1 MGYSKKKILI
11 VVMSLSTGGTTS
23 ALKALMQTSFSKD
36 NDISILT
43 LCRTGIA
50 QNPELEKYIRIPSKL
65 TQLWFLN
72 ITGMSLL
79 TKILMLPIKVIK
91 NTPWLGNKINTM
103 IAKHIARSC
112 EKKEQYDSVIS
123 FTEHIVPGIVQ
134 HFKNENK
141 CVWIHCDYGNRIKRE
156 EEHIFRKYRKIV
168 CVSKFTRNSFAK
180 RYPSL
185 DDRTI
190 YIYNVCSIDSIKVK
204 SEENI
209 NDRLFDTSVFTII
222 SIGRIAPVKRFHE
235 IPAIARKLKDA
246 GCVFRWYIIGGGSNE
261 DTNKIKT
268 AIQSNGVMNEVMMLG
283 TRANP
288 YSYLKKADLLVSTSE
303 SEACPM
309 IFNEAKILGTP
320 IVSANFGTS
329 HEFIKQSVDGYITP
343 IEEMHN
349 VIEKLI
355 TDNAEYSKLSP
366 SIDNGLLEE
375 SIIAK
380 INNIL

>member
-1 MGYSKKKILI
+1 MGYFKKKILI

-43 LCRTGIA
+43 LCRTGIV
-50 QNPELEKYIRIPSKL
+50 QDPELEKYIKMPSKL
-65 TQLWFLN
+65 AQLWFLN
-72 ITGMSLL
+72 IAKASLL
-79 TKILMLPIKVIK
+79 TEILMLPIKVIK
-91 NTPWLGNKINTM
+91 NMPWLGNKIDTM
-103 IAKHIARSC
+103 VAKHIAKSI
-112 EKKEQYDSVIS
+112 EKKELYDTVIS

-141 CVWIHCDYGNRIKRE
+141 IVWIHCDYGNRIKRE
-156 EEHIFRKYRKIV
+156 EELIFRKYRKIV
-168 CVSKFTRNSFAK
+168 CVSKFTRDSFVK

-185 DDRTI
+185 DNRTI
-190 YIYNVCSIDSIKVK
+190 YIYNVCSTDSIKAK
-204 SEENI
+204 SEEEI
-209 NDRLFDTSVFTII
+209 NDRLFDTSSFTIL

-235 IPAIARKLKDA
+235 IPAIARRLKDTGYA
-246 GCVFRWYIIGGGSNE
+246 FRWYIMGGGSNE
-261 DTNKIKT
+261 YTDKIKT
-268 AIQSNGVMNEVMMLG
+268 AIQSNGVMDEVIMLG
-283 TRANP
+283 ARTNP
-288 YSYLKKADLLVSTSE
+288 YPYLKKADLMVSTSE

-320 IVSANFGTS
+320 IASANFGTS

-343 IEEMHN
+343 IENMHN

-366 SIDNGLLEE
+366 SIDKELLEE

-380 INNIL
+380 INNII